1 MSTCARHHNNH
12 NTTHSKQTTRFFGL
26 LHRTRFLG
34 GKCTHQ
40 TGYALSEAGFIWSG
54 RNKQKKECGS
64 WETATE
70 RPDTFTQ
77 GSSLVTLAQWLWE
90 EALRDAAGRALSGY
104 PCFGL
109 RLGVRGCRVGVGWC
123 GRGVGN
129 VGALTITGRFRIRV
143 TDGDRASCLIGK
155 RWRER
160 DGERRRRG

>member
-90 EALRDAAGRALSGY
+90 EALRDAAKSG
-104 PCFGL
+104 
-109 RLGVRGCRVGVGWC
+109 VSDME
-123 GRGVGN
+123 
-129 VGALTITGRFRIRV
+129 AGRFKVFGSKDSLRKHLKNV
-143 TDGDRASCLIGK
+143 TNKTPAAA
-155 RWRER
+155 
-160 DGERRRRG
+160 